1 MKTAST
7 LAVIVLTVWT
17 FSAPSGADVVT
28 LRDGTILD
36 CKILEQRTIEGTR
49 FDEIEVSGSR
59 LLLRSEW
66 VTKRSKEETT
76 PVPTS
81 GRDVLAELLR
91 QGKILPS
98 IRSQLGLKQ
107 NAPQTNVAT
116 DLQVGEIRGWGYGV
130 VIVQGR
136 AVRGAALSV
145 SDVIPDGGGVDVM
158 ANSRVRLDLPKV
170 ASLCLSPGAQVV
182 VEESRFDQEVFNYRL
197 SLQVDRQFLVLKTH
211 KLPAPRKLKLITE
224 GVYFYSREGSV
235 GIVRDDEGRLRL
247 YPLDKPI
254 TLSTSL
260 TAPGRHE
267 RIEPG
272 QVYIATG
279 TGTGSVEKTDA
290 AGLVAF
296 MAEWDA
302 WQPED
307 LALQWKIPLPAL
319 PIGDAWPT
327 EPLVLPS
334 EIEIITDLAVPFPQE
349 TMGESMQ
356 AWREGLDAF
365 RKDVGRYPTEEEG
378 LAALR
383 GNPGVE
389 GWNGPYADDTLSN
402 QDIWGNEFVYA
413 RIKNGE
419 TVYPDVRSKGADGR
433 DDRGLDDDLR

>member
-7 LAVIVLTVWT
+7 LVVIVLAVWT
-17 FSAPSGADVVT
+17 FCGPAGADVVT
-28 LRDGTILD
+28 LRDGTVLD
-36 CKILEQRTIEGTR
+36 CKILGQRTVEGTR

-66 VTKRSKEETT
+66 VTKRSKEERA
-76 PVPTS
+76 PIPTS

-107 NAPQTNVAT
+107 LAPRTSVTTNM
-116 DLQVGEIRGWGYGV
+116 QVGDIRGWGYGV
-130 VIVQGR
+130 TTVQGR
-136 AVRGAALSV
+136 TVRGVALSV
-145 SDVIPDGGGVDVM
+145 GDVVPNGGGVDVM

-170 ASLCLSPGAQVV
+170 ASLCLSPGAQIV
-182 VEESRFDQEVFNYRL
+182 VEESRFDSEVFNYHL
-197 SLQVDRQFLVLKTH
+197 SLQVDRRFLVLKTH

-224 GVYFYSREGSV
+224 GVYFYCREGSV
-235 GIVRDDEGRLRL
+235 GIVRNEEGLLRL
-247 YPLDKPI
+247 VPLDKPI

-279 TGTGSVEKTDA
+279 AGTGSIEKADTTS
-290 AGLVAF
+290 LETF
-296 MAEWDA
+296 MAEWET

-307 LALQWKIPLPAL
+307 LALQWDIPLPAL

-327 EPLVLPS
+327 EPLALPS
-334 EIEIITDLAVPFPQE
+334 EIEIITELAVPFPTE

-365 RKDVGRYPTEEEG
+365 QQDVGRYPTEEEG

-389 GWNGPYADDTLSN
+389 GWKGPYTDDTLSN
-402 QDIWGNEFVYA
+402 RDIWGNEFVYT
-413 RIKNGE
+413 RIKNGD